1 MLSQAEVDALLDGS
15 IEIEDRD
22 GQEDV
27 NLADMIND
35 DKPKAKPV
43 ESDKKIRAYNFWSPN
58 RFSKE
63 QIKAIE
69 LLHEDLAERLS
80 SSLPSFIRTEFRAR
94 VVHMEQG
101 KFSDFL
107 KDMPEEALFH
117 LISLAPLPSFMITSI
132 SSNISNLLLEYQLG
146 GGESKTKDDHQLTEI
161 DRSLIK
167 GIVSQMLNDIK
178 AAWAKVAAI
187 EPVLEDS
194 TSNHRWVQ
202 MMMGND
208 RILMITFEVEVQ
220 GITGAMYMYI
230 PFKTIKPIMKV
241 LSPHVVLAGK
251 RQQKVDEGRQDE
263 VHETLMKVSL
273 PLRVFLGSTQLSV
286 KDFMEM
292 QPGDVLRLNTSV
304 NRDVTMYAGDQ
315 PRFSVQLG
323 KVGSQ
328 LAAQITTVLEDS
340 RRVMNT
346 TN

>member
-1 MLSQAEVDALLDGS
+1 MLSQGEVDALLEGS

-22 GQEDV
+22 GQGDV

-35 DKPKAKPV
+35 EKPKAKV
-43 ESDKKIRAYNFWSPN
+43 QENDKRVRAYNFWSPN

-101 KFSDFL
+101 KFGDFL
-107 KDMPEEALFH
+107 KDMSEEALFH
-117 LISLAPLPSFMITSI
+117 LISLAPLPSYMITTI
-132 SSNISNLLLEYQLG
+132 SSDISTLLLEYQLG
-146 GGESKTKDDHQLTEI
+146 GGENKAKKDHKLTDI

-178 AAWAKVAAI
+178 AAWTKVAAI

-194 TSNHRWVQ
+194 TANHRWVQ

-220 GITGAMYMYI
+220 GVTGAMSMYL
-230 PFKTIKPIMKV
+230 PFKTIKPIMKA

-251 RQQKVDEGRQDE
+251 RQQRVNESNQE
-263 VHETLMKVSL
+263 ELQESLMKVTL
-273 PLRVFLGSTQLSV
+273 PLRVFLGSTQLTV
-286 KDFMEM
+286 NDFLEM

-304 NRDVTMYAGDQ
+304 NRDVTMYAGDR
-315 PRFSVQLG
+315 PRFSAQLG

-328 LAAQITTVLEDS
+328 LAAQITDVLEEGQ
-340 RRVMNT
+340 RRMST
-346 TN
+346 AS